1 MNILFIT
8 VHCLLIASIVSS
20 SILLKSTL
28 SAPSNSV
35 KSKMTEKNKKQSP
48 SWPETGNEH
57 ILVAGGTGFIGTH
70 TIICLLNSG
79 YDVTVIDNLSNSNI
93 EGLRRVLDIAGVSRE
108 SNRVRFYAVDLCNY
122 NDLEDVFQSSPQ
134 FSACIHFAG
143 LKAVGESVREP
154 LRYYS
159 NNLDSTINLLNLMD
173 KFKCQTIVFSS
184 SATVYGSANVPI
196 TEDTPAGVG
205 ITNAYGRTK
214 FMIEEILKDFKK
226 AKEIEENGSSVNP
239 KRWSIIT
246 LRYFNP
252 VGNHPSGKI
261 GEDPN
266 GIPNNLMPYV
276 SQVAV
281 GRRDKLTIF
290 GNDYDTPDGTGVRD
304 YIHVMDL
311 AEGHV
316 AALQYIRKA
325 TKEKQPAVGGDEFGE
340 GYGKYSV
347 FNLGKLVLS
356 CDV

>member
-1 MNILFIT
+1 MNIL
-8 VHCLLIASIVSS
+8 LLTIYSILISIVSS
-20 SILLKSTL
+20 TILIKPSL
-28 SAPSNSV
+28 SVSSN
-35 KSKMTEKNKKQSP
+35 SKMTEKKKKLSP
-48 SWPETGNEH
+48 PGWPTTDNEH
-57 ILVAGGTGFIGTH
+57 ILVTGGSGFIGTH

-79 YDVTVIDNLSNSNI
+79 YDVTVVDNLCNSNI
-93 EGLRRVLDIAGVSRE
+93 ESLRRVFDIAGISRE
-108 SNRVRFYAVDLCNY
+108 TNRVRFYNVDLCNY
-122 NDLEDVFQSSPQ
+122 NDLHDVFQSSPE

-159 NNLDSTINLLNLMD
+159 NNLDSTFNLLNLMD
-173 KFKCQTIVFSS
+173 KFKCRTIVFSS
-184 SATVYGSANVPI
+184 SATVYGSATVPI

-226 AKEIEENGSSVNP
+226 AKEIEENSSDSSS

-281 GRRDKLTIF
+281 GRREKLTIF
-290 GNDYDTPDGTGVRD
+290 GSDYDTPDGTGVRD

-316 AALQYIRKA
+316 ASLQYIRKTSNQKSA
-325 TKEKQPAVGGDEFGE
+325 NDGELLGE
-340 GYGKYSV
+340 GYGKYNV
-347 FNLGKLVLS
+347 FNLGSLFF
-356 CDV
+356 